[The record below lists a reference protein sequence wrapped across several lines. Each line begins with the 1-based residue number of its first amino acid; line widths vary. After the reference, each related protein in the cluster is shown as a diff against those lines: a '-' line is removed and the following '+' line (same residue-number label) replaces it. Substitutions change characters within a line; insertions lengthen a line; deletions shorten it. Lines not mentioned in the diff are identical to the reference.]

1 MSTQFLKFEGSL
13 SRFITKSEG
22 NIINLIHKFEGTFSI
37 FGRKIEENRTITNY
51 ELRVKKFARGA
62 RGVRSGSGAEFW
74 NDVRG

>member
-22 NIINLIHKFEGTFSI
+22 NIINLSHKFEGTFSI

-51 ELRVKKFARGA
+51 ELKNSHAARVVCGA
-62 RGVRSGSGAEFW
+62 VAEPNF
-74 NDVRG
+74 GTM